1 MATGMEMAPA
11 AVSVRIRRLMASDR
25 DAIRRMTLAAGV
37 FTPEETATA
46 LELVDIDL
54 TRPGQ
59 DDYTTYCAVQEGQ
72 ASPVGY
78 ACFGRAPLTDAT
90 YDLYWIVVDPSAQKR
105 SVGSRLLGFV
115 EDLLRKRG
123 ARILLAESSGL
134 PRYGPARAFYA
145 RHGYEETARVRDYY
159 RPGDD
164 RVTFAK
170 RFSL

>member
-1 MATGMEMAPA
+1 MGTTLETAPGT
-11 AVSVRIRRLMASDR
+11 VRIRRLMASDR
-25 DAIRRMTLAAGV
+25 EAIRRMTYAAGV
-37 FTPEETATA
+37 FTQEEISTA

-72 ASPVGY
+72 ATPAGY
-78 ACFGRAPLTDAT
+78 ACFGRAPMTEGT
-90 YDLYWIVVDPSAQKR
+90 YDLYWIVVDPAAQKR

-115 EDLLRKRG
+115 EDLLRQRG
-123 ARILLAESSGL
+123 ARIILAESSGL

-145 RHGYEETARVRDYY
+145 RHGYEETARLKDFYK
-159 RPGDD
+159 PGDD
-164 RVTFAK
+164 KVIFAK